1 MSYFKILY
9 NTGRAI
15 FPYPIIIFVN
25 YIVTFLVFPNLSI
38 KKKYDNLDF
47 VWSSLLFLFT
57 YNVGDTIGKFICGYR
72 WTFNSHSLFYMFVAR
87 AYFILVIPLLATN
100 LFNDDDLVNNYVFP
114 FLVQLLF
121 SITNGVVT
129 SRFMINLDASFIESF
144 EVCPMK
150 YRKYA
155 GVLNGIMLQIGILV
169 GTNIAIP
176 FAKLFI
182 GSDE

>member
-1 MSYFKILY
+1 
-9 NTGRAI
+9 
-15 FPYPIIIFVN
+15 
-25 YIVTFLVFPNLSI
+25 
-38 KKKYDNLDF
+38 
-47 VWSSLLFLFT
+47 
-57 YNVGDTIGKFICGYR
+57 
-72 WTFNSHSLFYMFVAR
+72 
-87 AYFILVIPLLATN
+87 VIPLLATS

-129 SRFMINLDASFIESF
+129 SRFKINLDASFIESF
-144 EVCPMK
+144 EVCPLK

>member
-1 MSYFKILY
+1 
-9 NTGRAI
+9 
-15 FPYPIIIFVN
+15 
-25 YIVTFLVFPNLSI
+25 
-38 KKKYDNLDF
+38 
-47 VWSSLLFLFT
+47 
-57 YNVGDTIGKFICGYR
+57 
-72 WTFNSHSLFYMFVAR
+72 
-87 AYFILVIPLLATN
+87 
-100 LFNDDDLVNNYVFP
+100 
-114 FLVQLLF
+114 
-121 SITNGVVT
+121 
-129 SRFMINLDASFIESF
+129 MINLDASFIESF